1 MAYVLR
7 KQRIAAGLTAAELA
21 RSVGMSG
28 SKISRF
34 ETCES
39 GIYLDDLEK
48 LIDFY
53 QLSKQRRVE
62 LLDIARNAEQRGWLR
77 TRNGVLPTD
86 WQAWVDFEDEAS
98 ALRSFEPLI
107 IPGLL
112 QTPEY
117 ARAIMCALS
126 DSLPGEKID
135 RLAAS
140 RRIRQHILTRQ
151 NPVELHAI
159 VDECALERR
168 FANAD
173 RNRQLRH
180 LLDEGRKQ
188 NVTLQVLPRGGSLH
202 AGLAGAFTI
211 LEYDGEPSLVG
222 LEQLGSSLYLD
233 EEEQIDLYVDAWAR
247 LRKTALSPGD
257 SADLVRQLLVYTE
270 EEA

>member
-77 TRNGVLPTD
+77 LHHAGFPED
-86 WQAWVDFEDEAS
+86 WQTWADFEDEAS
-98 ALRSFEPLI
+98 ALLNYEPLL

-117 ARAIMCALS
+117 TKAIINATGRGISEGRVDALV
-126 DSLPGEKID
+126 
-135 RLAAS
+135 AS
-140 RRIRQHILTRQ
+140 RRARQG
-151 NPVELHAI
+151 I
-159 VDECALERR
+159 VDRSNPLDLHVVIDEAALRR
-168 FANAD
+168 QVEPDGVMA
-173 RNRQLRH
+173 RQARH
-180 LLDEGRKQ
+180 LAEVAAKP
-188 NVTLQVLPRGGSLH
+188 NVTVQVLTQD
-202 AGLAGAFTI
+202 AGLHEGLNGPFVI
-211 LEYDGEPSLVG
+211 LKYDDEPSLVL
-222 LEQLGSSLYLD
+222 LENKVASLFLD
-233 EEEQIDLYVDAWAR
+233 EDEHIQVYADVWKELA
-247 LRKTALSPGD
+247 D
-257 SADLVRQLLVYTE
+257 SALPPERTVEFLCALV
-270 EEA
+270 